1 VAANL
6 DSADLDS
13 PVLDSADLDSRV
25 RAIAVIGAGTIGQA
39 IARLCAL
46 GGFSTVLEDI
56 LPASL
61 RRAGSE
67 IRAALDHALA
77 QSTITPSAA
86 DAAFARIEYASS
98 VEQAARAADLIIEAV
113 PDELESKTEI
123 LTLLDKVA
131 KPATI
136 FASTTMA
143 FSVSELAAVTYR
155 AKKVLGMRFSLPAG
169 QMQVLEI
176 VRGRETDDETVAACL
191 EIGKR
196 MGLKVVV
203 SGEAPAA

>member
-1 VAANL
+1 VSANL
-6 DSADLDS
+6 DSADLGS
-13 PVLDSADLDSRV
+13 PVLDFKV
-25 RAIAVIGAGTIGQA
+25 RTIAVIGAGAVGQA
-39 IARLCAL
+39 IARLSAL
-46 GGFSTVLEDI
+46 GGFYTVLEDI

-67 IRAALDHALA
+67 IRAALDRALA
-77 QSTITPSAA
+77 HGTITAPGA

-98 VEQAARAADLIIEAV
+98 VEHAARSADLIIEAV

-136 FASTTMA
+136 FASTTLA

-155 AKKVLGMRFSLPAG
+155 AKKILGMRFSLPAS
-169 QMQVLEI
+169 QTQLLEI
-176 VRGRETDDETVAACL
+176 VRGRETNDETVAACN
-191 EIGKR
+191 EVGQR
-196 MGLKVVV
+196 MGFKVVAIE
-203 SGEAPAA
+203 EAPATAEAG